1 MAPPLWGGWVGI
13 VVVRGILKWYAAIFV
28 FSPKT
33 IPFMNYLYIALL
45 SVFIVSCSNTDKQEA
60 DLILTN
66 ATIYT
71 VDSAFSKAEAF
82 AVKDGKFIAVGT
94 SKEINTK
101 YTADQNIDG
110 KGKIIYPGF
119 IDAHCHFYR
128 FGTNLQSVDLVGTRS
143 YDEVLKRVTAFQK
156 EKPADFIY
164 GRGWDQNDWEDK
176 NFPTKR
182 ELDSIFPD
190 IPVVLQR
197 VDGHA
202 YLVNQKA
209 LDLAKVDEKTKVDGG
224 EIVKV
229 NNEITGV
236 LIDNPMDSINA
247 IMPKMS
253 RNQQIKALQEAEK
266 YCFNYGLTTVDD
278 AGISRETI
286 ELIDSLQQAGALKM
300 RIYAMVSNT
309 AADRDYYLNKG
320 ILKTDKLN
328 VRSIKV
334 YGDGALGS
342 RGAALREPY
351 SDRDGHY
358 GAMITPVDSI
368 YALAKKIAETDFQM
382 NTHAIG
388 DSANTVVLKAY
399 TEALSDKTDARWRVE
414 HAQVISPEDFDYFD
428 DNIIPSVQPTH
439 ATSDMY
445 WAEDRLGARRMEGAY
460 AYKQLL
466 DESGTIALGTDFPV
480 EQVNPFY
487 TFYAAVARKDLER
500 FPEGG
505 FQPKDKLSREEAL
518 RGMTIWAAHANFEEE
533 EKGSIE
539 AGKFADFIIM
549 DNDLMTITE
558 DKLPDLKVS
567 ETYLGGEKVK

>member
-1 MAPPLWGGWVGI
+1 M
-13 VVVRGILKWYAAIFV
+13 K
-28 FSPKT
+28 
-33 IPFMNYLYIALL
+33 YLYLALFSL
-45 SVFIVSCSNTDKQEA
+45 LIISCNQKEKQEA

-66 ATIYT
+66 ATVYT
-71 VDSAFSKAEAF
+71 VNSKFSKAEAF

-94 SKEINTK
+94 SKEINET
-101 YTADQNIDG
+101 YTAGENIDG
-110 KGKIIYPGF
+110 KGQMIYPGL

-128 FGTNLQSVDLVGTRS
+128 FGTSLQSVDLVGTQS
-143 YDEVLKRVTAFQK
+143 YDDVIDRVVAFQK

-164 GRGWDQNDWEDK
+164 GRGWDQNDWIEK
-176 NFPTKR
+176 NFPTK
-182 ELDSIFPD
+182 EKLDSIFPD

-197 VDGHA
+197 IDGHA

-209 LDLAKVDEKTKVDGG
+209 LNMAKIDSKTSVNGG
-224 EIVKV
+224 EIVKID
-229 NNEITGV
+229 NKISGV
-236 LIDNPMDSINA
+236 LIDSPMGLIDA

-253 RNQQIKALQEAEK
+253 REKQIQALLDAQE

-286 ELIDSLQQAGALKM
+286 ELMDSLQKTDALKM

-309 AADRDYYLNKG
+309 PEDRDFYLKNG
-320 ILKTDKLN
+320 IYKTEKLN
-328 VRSIKV
+328 VRSVKV

-351 SDRDGHY
+351 SDRENHL
-358 GAMITPVDSI
+358 GAMVTPVDSI
-368 YALAKKIAETDFQM
+368 YDLAQKIAETDFQM

-399 TEALSDKTDARWRVE
+399 AEALADKTDARWRVE
-414 HAQVISPEDFDYFD
+414 HAQVISNEDFDYFD

-460 AYKQLL
+460 AYKKLL
-466 DESGTIALGTDFPV
+466 DESGTVALGTDFPV

-487 TFYAAVARKDLER
+487 TFYAAVARKDLEA

-505 FQPKDKLSREEAL
+505 FQPEDKLSREEAL
-518 RGMTIWAAHANFEEE
+518 RGMTIWAAHANFEEK

-539 AGKFADFIIM
+539 PGKFADFIVM
-549 DNDLMTITE
+549 DTDLMNASE
-558 DKLPDLKVS
+558 EQLPQLKVS
-567 ETYLGGEKVK
+567 ETFIGGKKVH